1 MLAGC
6 CREKWSVDA
15 LGQNSHLTGFRREAD
30 VAIAVAEVAAGWFA
44 DFWPNGESADTFSGP
59 KCRARN
65 PLFEPLLWV
74 VDHAFI
80 KSRVRASSHVSAC
93 KNVEPIAI
101 QEQALS
107 RGDEDKRRD
116 TSLDPSASAHEFRQG
131 LARHQQGRLVEA
143 ERHYNAA
150 LKGQPD
156 NFDALHMLGVIALQK
171 GRFEQGVEIVTKA
184 VALNENSAIAFN
196 NLAKGLKDLGRFD
209 EAIVHF
215 ERAIALAPAFAD
227 AQFNYGTALHFVNR
241 SEDALVHFEEAIAL
255 QPKFVAAL
263 NNRGL
268 ALAKLKRFTE
278 ALASYDQ
285 ALSIQPSFGDA
296 HNNRGNALKALMRF
310 DDALASFDKAIA
322 ARPDSAE
329 AHCNRGNVLVQL
341 ERFDD
346 ALASFDTA
354 IAIRPRF
361 AEAHRGRGDA
371 LANLNRFGDALGS
384 FDRAIA
390 IEPLYVDARI
400 SRTETLFTCNRN
412 DEAVKSA
419 QAAIDIDPENALCRF
434 LACVCELRILYAN
447 EDDVEA
453 RRRAYENK
461 LRAICSD
468 YETGRLRANMIEAVA
483 HCKPFYLAYQGHND
497 RDLQTRYGTLAG
509 RAIGARFPQAALPPP
524 PEAGEP
530 IRVGFVSSH
539 FYAHSNWKIP
549 IKGWMSHLDR
559 NRFTIFGYH
568 LGRHRDQE
576 TEVAA
581 KLCSRFVD
589 RALRLEGWRDEI
601 LADAPH
607 VLIYPGLL
615 MDELSLQ
622 LAAQRL
628 APVQCNSLGHPET
641 GGLPTLDYFLS
652 SDLMEPPDAAKHYT
666 ERLVRLPNLSI
677 YYEPLTTSR
686 ATIPRGEL
694 GVKPNAI
701 VFWCGQSLYKYHPQ
715 YDFVFARIA
724 KFAGNCQFVFIKH
737 AKEAAVAD
745 LFHRRLDSAFSQ
757 WGLTASDHC
766 LFIESLTTDRYIAA
780 MGACDIFLDSI
791 GWSGF
796 NSTSESL
803 VHNLPVVTLRGALM
817 RGRHSTAILNRIGV
831 GETVA
836 DSIDE
841 YVSIATRLATSSA
854 ERRRI
859 SVEIDRNKH
868 RVYRDRDCIAG
879 LEDFIENA
887 ARGHMVE
894 RD

>member
-1 MLAGC
+1 MPLDAGPLQS
-6 CREKWSVDA
+6 E
-15 LGQNSHLTGFRREAD
+15 RRLSPVCKKVRAD
-30 VAIAVAEVAAGWFA
+30 VKRTLTSRSRRLRQGGLRIF
-44 DFWPNGESADTFSGP
+44 GP
-59 KCRARN
+59 MEDLLIRSQDRRLWARN
-65 PLFEPLLWV
+65 PFFPASAMGG
-74 VDHAFI
+74 DRTFI
-80 KSRVRASSHVSAC
+80 KSRVGAQ
-93 KNVEPIAI
+93 NVEPIAI

-107 RGDEDKRRD
+107 QGDRRTPRD
-116 TSLDPSASAHEFRQG
+116 MTLDPSASAHEFRQG
-131 LARHQQGRLVEA
+131 LARHQQGNLVEA
-143 ERHYNAA
+143 ERHYDAA
-150 LKGQPD
+150 LKSQPD
-156 NFDALHMLGVIALQK
+156 NFEALHMLGVIALQR
-171 GRFEQGVEIVTKA
+171 GRLKDGVEIITKA
-184 VALNENSAIAFN
+184 VALNQNSAIAFN

-209 EAIVHF
+209 EAIPHF

-227 AQFNYGTALHFVNR
+227 AEFNYGTALHFVNR
-241 SEDALVHFEEAIAL
+241 SEDALVHFEKAIVL

-285 ALSIQPSFGDA
+285 ALAIQPGLGDA
-296 HNNRGNALKALMRF
+296 LNNRGNALKALLRS

-341 ERFDD
+341 ERYDD

-354 IAIRPRF
+354 IAVRPNF

-371 LANLNRFGDALGS
+371 LANLNRFGDALASIG
-384 FDRAIA
+384 RAIA
-390 IEPLYVDARI
+390 IEPHYVDAWI

-468 YETGRLRANMIEAVA
+468 YEAGRLRTNMIEAVA
-483 HCKPFYLAYQGHND
+483 HCKPFYLAYQGRND
-497 RDLQTRYGTLAG
+497 RDLQAHYGTLAC
-509 RAIGARFPQAALPPP
+509 RAVGAQFWQAAVHAP

-530 IRVGFVSSH
+530 VRVGFVSSH

-549 IKGWMSHLDR
+549 IKGWMSQLDR

-568 LGRHRDQE
+568 LGRQRDQE

-581 KLCSRFVD
+581 KLCSRFVH
-589 RALRLEGWRDEI
+589 RAMSLEDWRDEI
-601 LADAPH
+601 LTDAPH

-652 SDLMEPPDAAKHYT
+652 SDIMEPTDAAEHYT

-677 YYEPLTTSR
+677 YYEPLATSR
-686 ATIPRGEL
+686 ATITRSEL
-694 GVKPNAI
+694 GVRSDAI

-715 YDFVFARIA
+715 YDFVFAKIA
-724 KFAGNCQFVFIKH
+724 KLAGDCQFVFIKH
-737 AKEAAVAD
+737 AKEAEVTD
-745 LFHRRLDSAFSQ
+745 LFRRRLDSVFSQ
-757 WGLTASDHC
+757 LGLRASDHC
-766 LFIESLTTDRYIAA
+766 RFIETLTTDRYISA
-780 MGACDIFLDSI
+780 MGNCDIFLDSI

-796 NSTSESL
+796 NSTMESL
-803 VHNLPVVTLRGALM
+803 VHDLPVVTLRGALM

-831 GETVA
+831 EETVA

-841 YVSIATRLATSSA
+841 YVSIAAKLATNSG

-859 SVEIDRNKH
+859 SLEIDRNKH
-868 RVYRDRDCIAG
+868 RAYRDRECIAR

-887 ARGHMVE
+887 ARRRTVE
-894 RD
+894 KRLE

>member
-1 MLAGC
+1 M
-6 CREKWSVDA
+6 
-15 LGQNSHLTGFRREAD
+15 
-30 VAIAVAEVAAGWFA
+30 
-44 DFWPNGESADTFSGP
+44 
-59 KCRARN
+59 
-65 PLFEPLLWV
+65 
-74 VDHAFI
+74 
-80 KSRVRASSHVSAC
+80 
-93 KNVEPIAI
+93 
-101 QEQALS
+101 S
-107 RGDEDKRRD
+107 RGDRHKPRDK
-116 TSLDPSASAHEFRQG
+116 TFDPSASAHEFRQG
-131 LARHQQGRLVEA
+131 LARHQQGNLVEA
-143 ERHYNAA
+143 ERHYDAA
-150 LKGQPD
+150 LRSQPD
-156 NFDALHMLGVIALQK
+156 HFEALHMLGVIALQR
-171 GRFEQGVEIVTKA
+171 GRIERGVEIITKA
-184 VALNENSAIAFN
+184 VALNENSPVAFN

-209 EAIVHF
+209 EAIIHF

-227 AQFNYGTALHFVNR
+227 AQFGYGTALHFVNR
-241 SEDALVHFEEAIAL
+241 SEDALGHFEKAIAL
-255 QPKFVAAL
+255 HPNFVAAL

-278 ALASYDQ
+278 ALASYDK
-285 ALSIQPSFGDA
+285 ALAIQPSFGEA

-310 DDALASFDKAIA
+310 DDALASFDNAIA

-329 AHCNRGNVLVQL
+329 PHCNRGNVLVQL

-346 ALASFDTA
+346 ALASFDRA
-354 IAIRPRF
+354 IAVRPHF

-371 LANLNRFGDALGS
+371 LANLNRFDDALAS

-390 IEPLYVDARI
+390 IKPHYVDAWI
-400 SRTETLFTCNRN
+400 SRAEALFTCNRN

-419 QAAIDIDPENALCRF
+419 QAAIDIDPGNALCRF
-434 LACVCELRILYAN
+434 LSCVCELRILYGN
-447 EDDVEA
+447 ESDVQA
-453 RRRAYENK
+453 RRRAYEHK

-468 YETGRLRANMIEAVA
+468 YEAGRLRTNMIEAIA
-483 HCKPFYLAYQGHND
+483 HCKPFYLAYQGRND
-497 RDLQTRYGTLAG
+497 RDLQTLYGTLAC
-509 RAIGARFPQAALPPP
+509 RAIGAQSRQGALPAA
-524 PEAGEP
+524 PEAGQP

-549 IKGWMSHLDR
+549 IKGWMSQLDR
-559 NRFTIFGYH
+559 NRFKIFGYH
-568 LGRHRDQE
+568 LGRQRDQE

-581 KLCSRFVD
+581 KLCSRFVH
-589 RALRLEGWRDEI
+589 RAMPLEGWRDEI

-641 GGLPTLDYFLS
+641 SGLPTIDYFLS
-652 SDLMEPPDAAKHYT
+652 SDLMEPGDATEHYT

-677 YYEPLTTSR
+677 YYEPIELSPVRITRS
-686 ATIPRGEL
+686 EL
-694 GVKPNAI
+694 GMRPDAV
-701 VFWCGQSLYKYHPQ
+701 VFWCGQSLFKYHPQ
-715 YDFVFARIA
+715 YDFVFAKIT
-724 KFAGNCQFVFIKH
+724 KLVGNCQFVFIKH

-745 LFHRRLDSAFSQ
+745 LFQRRLDSVFSE

-766 LFIESLTTDRYIAA
+766 LFVDSLTTDRYVAA
-780 MGACDIFLDSI
+780 MGNCDIFLDSI

-831 GETVA
+831 TETVA

-841 YVSIATRLATSSA
+841 YVSMATRLATNSE

-859 SVEIDRNKH
+859 SLEIDRNKH

-887 ARGHMVE
+887 ARGE
-894 RD
+894 DCEADEAEQD

>member
-1 MLAGC
+1 MENLLIPSQDRRAGRVIRFSSLC
-6 CREKWSVDA
+6 Y
-15 LGQNSHLTGFRREAD
+15 
-30 VAIAVAEVAAGWFA
+30 GW
-44 DFWPNGESADTFSGP
+44 WTMPSS
-59 KCRARN
+59 
-65 PLFEPLLWV
+65 
-74 VDHAFI
+74 
-80 KSRVRASSHVSAC
+80 SRVSAQ
-93 KNVEPIAI
+93 NVEPIAI

-116 TSLDPSASAHEFRQG
+116 TRFDPSASAREFRQG
-131 LARHQQGRLVEA
+131 LARHQQGQLVEA
-143 ERHYNAA
+143 ERHYDAA
-150 LKGQPD
+150 LKSQPD
-156 NFDALHMLGVIALQK
+156 NFEALHMLGVIALQK
-171 GRFEQGVEIVTKA
+171 GRFEQGVEIIRKA

-209 EAIVHF
+209 EAIIHF
-215 ERAIALAPAFAD
+215 ERALALAPAFAD
-227 AQFNYGTALHFVNR
+227 AQFGYGTALHFVNR
-241 SEDALVHFEEAIAL
+241 SEDALVPFEKAIAL
-255 QPKFVAAL
+255 HPKFVAAL

-278 ALASYDQ
+278 ALASYDK
-285 ALSIQPSFGDA
+285 ALAIQPSFGDA

-322 ARPDSAE
+322 VRPDSAE
-329 AHCNRGNVLVQL
+329 AHCNRGNALVQL
-341 ERFDD
+341 ERFDE

-354 IAIRPRF
+354 IAVRPHF

-371 LANLNRFGDALGS
+371 LANLNRFGDALAS
-384 FDRAIA
+384 FDRAIE
-390 IEPLYVDARI
+390 IEPLYVDAWI

-434 LACVCELRILYAN
+434 LGCVCELRILYDN

-461 LRAICSD
+461 LRTICSD
-468 YETGRLRANMIEAVA
+468 YEAGRLRANMIEAVA
-483 HCKPFYLAYQGHND
+483 HCKPFYLAYQGRND
-497 RDLQTRYGTLAG
+497 RDLQTLHGTLAC
-509 RAIGARFPQAALPPP
+509 RAIGAQFSQAAMPAP
-524 PEAGEP
+524 PEVGEP
-530 IRVGFVSSH
+530 VRVGFVSSH

-549 IKGWMSHLDR
+549 IKGWMSQLDR
-559 NRFTIFGYH
+559 NRFTILGYH
-568 LGRHRDQE
+568 LGRQRDQE

-581 KLCSRFVD
+581 KLCSRFVH
-589 RALRLEGWRDEI
+589 RAMSLEGWRDEI

-641 GGLPTLDYFLS
+641 SGLPTIDYFLS
-652 SDLMEPPDAAKHYT
+652 SDMMEPVDAAKHYT

-677 YYEPLTTSR
+677 YYEPLATSR
-686 ATIPRGEL
+686 ATITRGEL
-694 GVKPNAI
+694 GVKPDAI

-724 KFAGNCQFVFIKH
+724 KFVGNCQFVFIKH

-745 LFHRRLDSAFSQ
+745 LFHRRLDSVFSE

-766 LFIESLTTDRYIAA
+766 LFIESLTTDRYVAA

-841 YVSIATRLATSSA
+841 YVSIATRLATNSE

-859 SVEIDRNKH
+859 SLEIDRNKH

-887 ARGHMVE
+887 ARGRMVE
-894 RD
+894 KRD